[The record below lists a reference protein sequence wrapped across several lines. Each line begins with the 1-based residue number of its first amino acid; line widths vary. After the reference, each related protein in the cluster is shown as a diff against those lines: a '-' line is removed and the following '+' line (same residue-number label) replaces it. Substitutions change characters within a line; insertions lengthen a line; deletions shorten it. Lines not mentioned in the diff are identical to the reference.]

1 MDNANVNERSNI
13 IHLQITI
20 YTKYE
25 IIYIKYNTSVWCIY
39 RPRYSS
45 CTARTETHGGVLAF
59 V

>member
-1 MDNANVNERSNI
+1 MDNANVNEGLI
-13 IHLQITI
+13 LYMLQITVD
-20 YTKYE
+20 TKYE

-39 RPRYSS
+39 RRRYSS